1 MRAFTAILVSILLAF
16 LLSACKDT
24 SGKSSDEPHK
34 DANSPTGYYIPRDL
48 DDALTEVDRI
58 MGAKGR
64 EDVLK
69 ASEREMIQY
78 HFGLGQ
84 WMRNNWGLWK
94 GLGLAQYFNQLGI
107 HHPDDMSGI
116 ILDSYW
122 RRIHGKPIDLEGQV
136 RYYQDYWKKMKT
148 DENGEPD
155 GPANGSQPIRSE
167 TNRTSSAA
175 SSRR

>member
-1 MRAFTAILVSILLAF
+1 VRAFVAILASVSLAF
-16 LLSACKDT
+16 LLSACRNT
-24 SGKSSDEPHK
+24 SGTSSSEPRK
-34 DANSPTGYYIPRDL
+34 DAGSPTDYYIPRDL

-69 ASEREMIQY
+69 ASERDMIQH
-78 HFGLGQ
+78 HFGSGQ
-84 WMRNNWGLWK
+84 WMRNSWGLWK
-94 GLGLAQYFNQLGI
+94 GLRLAQYFNQLGI
-107 HHPDDMSGI
+107 YHPDDMSGI

-122 RRIHGKPIDLEGQV
+122 RRIHGQPIDLEGQV
-136 RYYQDYWKKMKT
+136 RYYQDYWKKMKI
-148 DENGEPD
+148 EGSGEPD

-175 SSRR
+175 GSRR